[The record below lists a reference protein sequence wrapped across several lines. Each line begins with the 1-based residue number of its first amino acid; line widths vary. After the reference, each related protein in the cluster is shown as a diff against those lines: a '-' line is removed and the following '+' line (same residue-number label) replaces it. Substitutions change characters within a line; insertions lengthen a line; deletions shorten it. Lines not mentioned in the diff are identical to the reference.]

1 MTNKMLL
8 SLATVALFAATAK
21 AENASYAAETRV
33 DWIKEGVSAYTG
45 ISSDKGTWA
54 GATEQASIVSSKIA
68 LDTDQDNPLTFDP
81 TADLPMGG
89 VVSYRVDAVIVPTL
103 YASNPTNYTGTVPF
117 AAIAAV
123 DGESNDYWYGW
134 NGDNEW
140 QQLYGHTPSEN
151 GTPVDLTIEFGTDA
165 SNDGKRFVRYS
176 INGTPLTTTNVGA
189 VSNLYHS
196 SATTLPSLTKIA
208 LAGYGSFGNFSA
220 AGVKTSTT
228 VTIDTSSSAL
238 NEMLGVDVTEATPA
252 AIVAALNEVGNND
265 LPKWQSLAL
274 GINPTTNTK
283 PYVAP
288 VQTGG
293 DNAGKLGFQIG
304 NYGAPLVGGS
314 TVQFDVVEYSDV
326 ACTVKTGSVDGT
338 SAGSTAYIDA
348 PAANGGVKYYK
359 IKIKFN

>member
-1 MTNKMLL
+1 MSNKILL
-8 SLATVALFAATAK
+8 SLAMVGLFAATAK

-45 ISSDKGTWA
+45 ISSGNGTWA
-54 GATEQASIVSSKIA
+54 GATEQASIVSNKIA

-81 TADLPMGG
+81 TAGLPTGG
-89 VVSYRVDAVIVPTL
+89 VVSYRVDAVMVPTL

-123 DGESNDYWYGW
+123 DAATDYWYGW
-134 NGDNEW
+134 NGDNGW
-140 QQLYGHTPSEN
+140 QQLYGSVPVD
-151 GTPVDLTIEFGTDA
+151 GTPVDLTIEFGTDT
-165 SNDGKRFVRYS
+165 SNAGKRFVRYS
-176 INGTPLTTTNVGA
+176 INGTPLTTTNGGA

-196 SATTLPSLTKIA
+196 SETTLPSLTKIA

-228 VTIDTSSSAL
+228 VTIDTSSDL
-238 NEMLGVDVTEATPA
+238 LDEMLDIPVSTSTPA
-252 AIVAALNEVGNND
+252 QIVAALNEVGSND

-274 GINPTTNTK
+274 GINPKTTTR

-304 NYGAPLVGGS
+304 NYGTPLVGGS
-314 TVQFDVVEYSDV
+314 TVKFDVVEYSDA
-326 ACTVKTGSVDGT
+326 ACTTPTTRGVDNT

>member
-1 MTNKMLL
+1 MTGLL
-8 SLATVALFAATAK
+8 AATAK

-33 DWIKEGVSAYTG
+33 DWIKEGVSAYTV
-45 ISSDKGTWA
+45 ISSDNGTWA

-81 TADLPMGG
+81 EAELPTG
-89 VVSYRVDAVIVPTL
+89 VVSYRVDAVMVPTL

-123 DGESNDYWYGW
+123 DAETDYWYGW
-134 NGDNEW
+134 DGEDGW
-140 QQLYGHTPSEN
+140 QMLYGHTPVE
-151 GTPVDLTIEFGTDA
+151 GTAVDLTIEFGTDT
-165 SNDGKRFVRYS
+165 SVGKRFVRYS
-176 INGTPLTTTNVGA
+176 INGTPLTTTDGGA

-196 SATTLPSLTKIA
+196 SETSLPFLTKIA

-228 VTIDTSSSAL
+228 VTIDTSSAAL
-238 NEMLGVDVTEATPA
+238 DDMLGITVSESTPA
-252 AIVAALNEVGNND
+252 QIVAALNEVGKND

-274 GINPTTNTK
+274 GINPTTTTR

-293 DNAGKLGFQIG
+293 DKAEKLGFQIG
-304 NYGAPLVGGS
+304 NYGTPLVGGS
-314 TVQFDVVEYSDV
+314 KVQFDVVEYSDA
-326 ACTVKTGSVDGT
+326 ACTTPTARRVDNT
-338 SAGSTAYIDA
+338 DAGSTAYIEA

-359 IKIKFN
+359 IKIKFQ

>member
-1 MTNKMLL
+1 MSNKFLF
-8 SLATVALFAATAK
+8 SLAMTGLLVATAG
-21 AENASYAAETRV
+21 ADGTSYTAETREA
-33 DWIKEGVSAYTG
+33 WIDETVSSYESVTSAN
-45 ISSDKGTWA
+45 GTWA

-81 TADLPMGG
+81 TANLPTVG

-123 DGESNDYWYGW
+123 DAETDYWYGW
-134 NGDNEW
+134 NGDNGW
-140 QQLYGHTPSEN
+140 QRLYGPVPVD
-151 GTPVDLTIEFGTDA
+151 GTPVDLTIEFGTDT
-165 SNDGKRFVRYS
+165 SNEEKRFVRYS
-176 INGTPLTTTNVGA
+176 INGTPLTTTDGGA

-196 SATTLPSLTKIA
+196 SETTLPSLTKIA

-228 VTIDTSSSAL
+228 VTIDTSSNVL
-238 NEMLGVDVTEATPA
+238 DDMLGISVSESTPA
-252 AIVAALNEVGNND
+252 QIVAALNEVGSND

-274 GINPTTNTK
+274 GINPTTTTR

-304 NYGAPLVGGS
+304 NYGTPLVGGS
-314 TVQFDVVEYSDV
+314 TVQFDVVEYSDA
-326 ACTVKTGSVDGT
+326 ACTTPTEIRVDNT
-338 SAGSTAYIDA
+338 NAGSTAYIDA